1 MQYLL
6 EFSIYK
12 TKDTKIYESNPSD
25 YPPENGLGNSPLSG
39 KATNQGTS
47 VAPALLGMHLA
58 MQSQLP
64 ALWKRLQEN
73 RRNEGYAFV
82 RLLAG
87 IG

>member
-6 EFSIYK
+6 DFSIYK
-12 TKDTKIYESNPSD
+12 TKDTKNYESNPIN
-25 YPPENGLGNSPLSG
+25 YPPETGLGNSPLSG

-47 VAPALLGMHLA
+47 VAPALLGMHPT

-64 ALWKRLQEN
+64 ALWKRLQEY
-73 RRNEGYAFV
+73 RRNEGYAFG